1 MRAPNI
7 LITDILNSQT
17 DISNTCD
24 ISEAGLEDYFVSSFF
39 FLIYFLSFAVF
50 WIFWLLLLLKAGCLA
65 SDNRN

>member
-39 FLIYFLSFAVF
+39 FFNLFSVFCSLLDFLVVVVES
-50 WIFWLLLLLKAGCLA
+50 WMPCI
-65 SDNRN
+65 R